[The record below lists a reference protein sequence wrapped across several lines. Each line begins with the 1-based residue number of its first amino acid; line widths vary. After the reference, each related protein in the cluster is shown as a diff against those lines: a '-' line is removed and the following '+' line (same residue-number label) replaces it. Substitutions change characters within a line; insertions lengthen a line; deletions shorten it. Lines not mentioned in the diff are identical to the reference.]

1 MRKRERE
8 REREERERERE
19 KERERERERGER
31 RERERNRKKEREGEE
46 REKEREKGRE
56 RERERAREHWN
67 DFKPKKKQTH
77 RPSLATTI
85 QILTYLATAQ
95 WFKYLTSGTAWL
107 DFNQHNNK
115 FQLTGEKYSKQ
126 VMA

>member
-1 MRKRERE
+1 MSERE
-8 REREERERERE
+8 RVRERE
-19 KERERERERGER
+19 KEKKRAREKGGR
-31 RERERNRKKEREGEE
+31 KERE
-46 REKEREKGRE
+46 
-56 RERERAREHWN
+56 REHWN
-67 DFKPKKKQTH
+67 DFKPKKTPH

-126 VMA
+126 VMS